1 MHLFWLPSLPCI
13 ISHVLIYVFWTHITD
28 QPLAIESQRVL
39 GDPKAIYHL
48 ALYDSFIS
56 LVILCLLPWAH
67 GTKAGTI
74 LANSSGLFL
83 CPVLPMILFSMFETC
98 PGSWFN
104 ISENLKSVLS

>member
-56 LVILCLLPWAH
+56 LVILCLLPWSH
-67 GTKAGTI
+67 
-74 LANSSGLFL
+74 SQ
-83 CPVLPMILFSMFETC
+83 
-98 PGSWFN
+98 
-104 ISENLKSVLS
+104 